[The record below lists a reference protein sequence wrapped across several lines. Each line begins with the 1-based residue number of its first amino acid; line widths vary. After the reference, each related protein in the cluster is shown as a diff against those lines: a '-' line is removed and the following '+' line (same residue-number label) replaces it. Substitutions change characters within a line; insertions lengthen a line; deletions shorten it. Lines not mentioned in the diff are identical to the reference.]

1 MPNAALSICRD
12 CSRTTVA
19 GSPYCEAHQ
28 SDNRL
33 LQQSRDRNRIRRET
47 GLKKLYDCAAWRKQT
62 VPFILARD
70 PLCQLAIVCEG
81 HAASTDVDHIIRA
94 ELYIAQH
101 DGDRLAFYDAENLRG
116 VCHADHS
123 RKTMLEE
130 RGAWQEPARAGS
142 AGRAMPT
149 A

>member
-12 CSRTTVA
+12 CSRTA
-19 GSPYCEAHQ
+19 LSGSPYCESHQ

-62 VPFILARD
+62 VPFVLARD
-70 PLCQLAIVCEG
+70 PLCRLGIVCQG
-81 HAASTDVDHIIRA
+81 TDASTDVDHIIRA
-94 ELYIAQH
+94 EIYIAQH

-116 VCHADHS
+116 LCHACHS
-123 RKTMLEE
+123 RKTAMENAGIWEE
-130 RGAWQEPARAGS
+130 PRK
-142 AGRAMPT
+142 
-149 A
+149 